1 MNELMPAPINSQMPP
16 APVAV
21 TEEQIVAEQPKAI
34 AEYWA
39 NKGKDEI
46 GGALM
51 SRVDDYYQT
60 LQATGRLRLYQR
72 SYDAYYKGQL
82 WGGRMKKAGEQS
94 EFTLMPANHYRNIL
108 QHLVVNTTAQRPA
121 YEPRAI
127 NTDYKSQAQV
137 IVSTGVVEFYARE
150 KKTERYNKRCC
161 ELSLVFAESTIHMD
175 WDVTQGRDYG
185 ATPDGKKVKEGDISF
200 GVFNPINVII
210 DFTKT
215 DQSHDWKIIRE
226 FKNKYTM
233 AAKYPTW
240 AEHILQLSYSEK
252 DEMMRRFGPTLNNNG
267 KTDLIAVFRFYH
279 NKTAAC
285 PNGRIV
291 EFMSKDI
298 VTFDGPLTFDNM
310 DQILCRMAPDEQEG
324 TPWGYTIGWDLLPIQ
339 EAINALYSTV
349 ITNQSNFG
357 VQNVMQPKGAG
368 VTVSKMVGGLNLI
381 TYNPKFGKPEALNLL
396 STPKEIFDL
405 INKLENLMEVLSGVN
420 SVVRGQPEASLKS
433 GAALALVASQAIQFN
448 SGLQQAYAQNLE
460 DTATS
465 IVKFLQKFANTKRI
479 AIIAGKSNRSY
490 MKEFTKE
497 DIADIG
503 RVIVNVGNPLAATTA
518 GKLQI
523 AQDLIQIPGAIKK
536 PEQYLQVLSTG
547 RLEPIFEGEQAQLML
562 IRAENEKLGDD
573 TQPPPQPQIDQ
584 ATGQPVINPATGMPT
599 MNSSVK
605 ALMTDDHVL
614 HIKEHQCV
622 LASPEARS
630 NPSVIQNTLLHIQE
644 HIDLLKN
651 GDPLLMTVLGQPV
664 LPPPPPT
671 DIPPGGGDEGAGGDK
686 PAGNPDPTAPKG
698 AVETADGGSVKV
710 ASMPKNPVSGEQ
722 FNNQNG
728 GL

>member
-1 MNELMPAPINSQMPP
+1 MISNGEDIVTNPPTPAPLQDQ
-16 APVAV
+16 AV
-21 TEEQIVAEQPKAI
+21 PEQNLAI

-39 NKGKDEI
+39 NKGKEEI

-51 SRVDDYYQT
+51 TRVDDYYQFLLT
-60 LQATGRLRLYQR
+60 TGRLTLYSR
-72 SYDAYYKGQL
+72 SYNAYYKGQI
-82 WGGRMKKAGEQS
+82 WGGRMKKAGEQG
-94 EFTLMPANHYRNIL
+94 EYTLMPANHYRNII

-137 IVSTGVVEFYARE
+137 IVSAGVVEYYARE
-150 KKTERYNKRCC
+150 KKTERYNKRNC
-161 ELSLVFAESTIHMD
+161 ELSLVFAESTVHMD
-175 WDVTQGRDYG
+175 WDTSLGRDYG
-185 ATPDGKKVKEGDISF
+185 VAGEKKVKEGDISF
-200 GVFNPINVII
+200 GVFSPVNVII

-233 AAKYPTW
+233 AAKYPAW
-240 AEHILQLSYSEK
+240 AQHILQLSYSEK
-252 DEMMRRFGPTLNNNG
+252 DDMMRKFGPTINNNG
-267 KTDLIAVFRFYH
+267 KTDMIPVFRFYH

-291 EFMSKDI
+291 EFMAKDI
-298 VTFDGPLTFDNM
+298 VTFDGPLTFDHI
-310 DQILCRMAPDEQEG
+310 DEVLARMAPEEQEG
-324 TPWGYTIGWDLLPIQ
+324 TPWGYTIGFDLLPIQ
-339 EAINALYSTV
+339 EALNALYSTV

-368 VTVSKMVGGLNLI
+368 VTVSKMIGGLNLI

-405 INKLENLMEVLSGVN
+405 IAKLENLMEVLSGVN
-420 SVVRGQPEASLKS
+420 SVTRGQPEASLKS

-490 MKEFTKE
+490 MKEFTKA

-503 RVIVNVGNPLAATTA
+503 RVVVNVGNPLAATTA

-523 AQDLIQIPGAIKK
+523 AQDLLQIPGAIKK

-547 RLEPIFEGEQAQLML
+547 RLEPMFEGEQAQLML
-562 IRAENEKLGDD
+562 IRAENEALGDEMNKPTFAQVPD
-573 TQPPPQPQIDQ
+573 PL
-584 ATGQPVINPATGMPT
+584 TGQMVPKVT
-599 MNSSVK
+599 SSIK

-622 LASPEARS
+622 LASPEARQ
-630 NPSVIQNTLLHIQE
+630 NPMIVANVTAHLQE
-644 HIDLLKN
+644 HIDLVKN
-651 GDPLLMTVLGQPV
+651 GDPLLMTILGQPV
-664 LPPPPPT
+664 LPPPPPPEEL
-671 DIPPGGGDEGAGGDK
+671 PPGGEGDEDAGGPAPKDVK
-686 PAGNPDPTAPKG
+686 PPQDPTAPKG
-698 AVETADGGSVKV
+698 AVATADGGEVPV
-710 ASMPKNPVSGEQ
+710 ASMPTNPLTGQQ
-722 FNNQNG
+722 FNNQTG
-728 GL
+728 GLPQ

>member
-1 MNELMPAPINSQMPP
+1 MNEAVATIPP
-16 APVAV
+16 AVSAAAPV
-21 TEEQIVAEQPKAI
+21 TEETVKAQQPLAI
-34 AEYWA
+34 QKYWA
-39 NKGKDEI
+39 NEGVDKI
-46 GGALM
+46 GSNLM
-51 SRVDDYYQT
+51 TRVDDYYQHLST
-60 LQATGRLRLYQR
+60 SGRLRLYQR
-72 SYDAYYKGQL
+72 SYDAYYKGQI
-82 WGGRMKKAGEQS
+82 WGGRMKKAGEQG

-137 IVSTGVVEFYARE
+137 IVSAGVVEYYARE
-150 KKTERYNKRCC
+150 KKTERYNKRNC
-161 ELSLVFAESTIHMD
+161 ELSLVFAESTVHMD
-175 WDVTQGRDYG
+175 WDTTLGRDYG
-185 ATPDGKKVKEGDISF
+185 ATATGTKVKEGDIAFNVF
-200 GVFNPINVII
+200 GPINVII
-210 DFTKT
+210 DFTRT

-226 FKNKYTM
+226 FKNKYTQ
-233 AAKYPTW
+233 AAKYPAF
-240 AEHILQLSYSEK
+240 AEHILAMAYSEK
-252 DEMMRRFGPTLNNNG
+252 DEVMKKFGPTLLNNG
-267 KTDLIAVFRFYH
+267 TTDMVPVFKFYH

-291 EFMSKDI
+291 EFMSKEI
-298 VTFDGPLTFDNM
+298 VTFDGPLTFDNI
-310 DQILCRMAPDEQEG
+310 DQLLARMAPDEQDG
-324 TPWGYTIGWDLLPIQ
+324 TPWGYSIGFDLLPIQ

-405 INKLENLMEVLSGVN
+405 IIKLENLMEVLSGVN
-420 SVVRGQPEASLKS
+420 SVTRGQPEASLKS

-479 AIIAGKSNRSY
+479 AIIAGKTNRSY
-490 MKEFTKE
+490 MKEFTKD
-497 DIADIG
+497 DISDIG
-503 RVIVNVGNPLAATTA
+503 RVMVNVGNPLSATTA

-523 AQDLIQIPGAIKK
+523 AQDLLTIPNAIKR
-536 PEQYLQVLSTG
+536 PEQYLQVLNTG
-547 RLEPIFEGEQAQLML
+547 RLEPLFESEQAQLML
-562 IRAENEKLGDD
+562 IRAENEALGDEKNK
-573 TQPPPQPQIDQ
+573 PQITQVPDPITQ
-584 ATGQPVINPATGMPT
+584 APMTKIIST
-599 MNSSVK
+599 VK

-622 LASPEARS
+622 LASPEARA
-630 NPSVIQNTLLHIQE
+630 NPMIVANVTAHLQE
-644 HIDLLKN
+644 HIDLLKG

-664 LPPPPPT
+664 LPPPPP
-671 DIPPGGGDEGAGGDK
+671 PEEGGDGGEGAGGDK
-686 PAGNPDPTAPKG
+686 KPTDKPTDPTAPKG
-698 AVETADGGSVKV
+698 AVGTADGGEVEV
-710 ASMPKNPVSGEQ
+710 ASMPTNPLSGEQ

>member
-1 MNELMPAPINSQMPP
+1 MNEPMNPTMPTLTPGAEAAAPQQ
-16 APVAV
+16 PVAV
-21 TEEQIVAEQPKAI
+21 QK
-34 AEYWA
+34 YWA
-39 NKGKDEI
+39 NDDKIKI
-46 GGALM
+46 GSSLM
-51 SRVDDYYQT
+51 MRVDDYFQY
-60 LQATGRLRLYQR
+60 LATSGRLRLYQR

-82 WGGRMKKAGEQS
+82 WGGRMKKAGEQN
-94 EFTLMPANHYRNIL
+94 EYTLMPANHYRNIL

-137 IVSTGVVEFYARE
+137 IVSAGVVEYYARE
-150 KKTERYNKRCC
+150 KKTERYNKRNC

-185 ATPDGKKVKEGDISF
+185 ARPDGTKVKEGDISF

-215 DQSHDWKIIRE
+215 DQSHDWKIIRS
-226 FKNKYTM
+226 FQNKFTL
-233 AAKYPTW
+233 AAKYPVW
-240 AEHILQLSYSEK
+240 AEHILNLSYSEK
-252 DEMMRRFGPTLNNNG
+252 DEVMKRFGPTLTNNG
-267 KTDLIAVFRFYH
+267 KTDLIPVFRFYH

-291 EFMSKDI
+291 EFLSNEI
-298 VTFDGPLTFDNM
+298 VTFDGPLTFDNI
-310 DQILCRMAPDEQEG
+310 DQLLCRMAPDEQEG
-324 TPWGYTIGWDLLPIQ
+324 TPWGYTIGFDLLPIQ
-339 EAINALYSTV
+339 EALNALYSTV

-405 INKLENLMEVLSGVN
+405 IVKLENLMEVLSGVN
-420 SVVRGQPEASLKS
+420 SVTRGQPEASLKS

-497 DIADIG
+497 DISDIG
-503 RVIVNVGNPLAATTA
+503 RVMVNVGNALAATTA

-523 AQDLIQIPGAIKK
+523 AQDLIQIPGAIKR
-536 PEQYLQVLSTG
+536 PEQYLQVLNTG
-547 RLEPIFEGEQAQLML
+547 RLEPIYESEQAQLML
-562 IRAENEKLGDD
+562 IRAENEKLGDEKE
-573 TQPPPQPQIDQ
+573 PPPQPQIDP
-584 ATGQPVINPATGMPT
+584 ATGQPAVDPNTGLPK

-605 ALMTDDHVL
+605 ALMTDDHAL
-614 HIKEHQCV
+614 HLKEHQCV
-622 LASPEARS
+622 LASPEARQ
-630 NPSVIQNTLLHIQE
+630 NPAIIQNTLLHIQE

-664 LPPPPPT
+664 MPPPPPP
-671 DIPPGGGDEGAGGDK
+671 PPGGAGGEGGDQK
-686 PAGNPDPTAPKG
+686 PEDPTAPTG
-698 AVETADGGSVKV
+698 SVETADGGKVKV
-710 ASMPKNPVSGEQ
+710 ASMPKNPLTGDQ
-722 FNNQNG
+722 FNNQTG

>member
-1 MNELMPAPINSQMPP
+1 MIENGEDVVTNPPTP
-16 APVAV
+16 APVP
-21 TEEQIVAEQPKAI
+21 AEGQQLQAPANKAI

-39 NKGKDEI
+39 NKDKTEI

-51 SRVDDYYQT
+51 TRVDDYYQF
-60 LQATGRLRLYQR
+60 LQTTGRLRLYQR

-82 WGGRMKKAGEQS
+82 WGGRMRKAGEQG

-137 IVSTGVVEFYARE
+137 IVSAGVVEFYARE
-150 KKTERYNKRCC
+150 KKTERYNKRNC
-161 ELSLVFAESTIHMD
+161 ELSLIFAESTIHMD

-185 ATPDGKKVKEGDISF
+185 AKPDGTKVKEGDISF
-200 GVFNPINVII
+200 GVFNPVNVII
-210 DFTKT
+210 DFTRT
-215 DQSHDWKIIRE
+215 DQAHDWKIIRE

-233 AAKYPTW
+233 AAKYTQW
-240 AEHILQLSYSEK
+240 SEHILQLSYSEK
-252 DEMMRRFGPTLNNNG
+252 DEFMRRFGPTLNNNG
-267 KTDLIAVFRFYH
+267 KTDLIPVFRFYH

-291 EFMSKDI
+291 EFMSTDI
-298 VTFDGPLTFDNM
+298 VTFDGPMTFDTL
-310 DQILCRMAPDEQEG
+310 DQVLPRMAPDEQEG
-324 TPWGYTIGWDLLPIQ
+324 TPWGYTIGFDLLPIQ
-339 EAINALYSTV
+339 EALNALYSTV

-357 VQNVMQPKGAG
+357 VQNIMQPKGAG
-368 VTVSKMVGGLNLI
+368 VTVAKMVGGLNLI

-405 INKLENLMEVLSGVN
+405 IVKLENLMEVLSGVN
-420 SVVRGQPEASLKS
+420 SVTRGQPEASLKS

-448 SGLQQAYAQNLE
+448 SGLQQAYAQSLE

-490 MKEFTKE
+490 MKEFTKD
-497 DIADIG
+497 DISDIG
-503 RVIVNVGNPLAATTA
+503 RVMVNVGNPLAATTA

-523 AQDLIQIPGAIKK
+523 AQDLLQIPGAIKR

-562 IRAENEKLGDD
+562 IRAENEALGDEKN
-573 TQPPPQPQIDQ
+573 QPTISMVPDPM
-584 ATGQPVINPATGMPT
+584 TGQPMQKIS
-599 MNSSVK
+599 SSVK

-622 LASPEARS
+622 LASPEARQ
-630 NPSVIQNTLLHIQE
+630 NPMIVANMTAHLQE
-644 HIDLLKN
+644 HIDLVKN
-651 GDPLLMTVLGQPV
+651 GDPLLMTILGQPV

-671 DIPPGGGDEGAGGDK
+671 DVPPDGEGGEGDGGGA
-686 PAGNPDPTAPKG
+686 PTGNEPPKDPTAPAG
-698 AVETADGGSVKV
+698 AVATADGGEVEV
-710 ASMPKNPVSGEQ
+710 ASMPKNPLSGEQ
-722 FNNQNG
+722 FNNQTG